1 MIEIECPTCESQ
13 ISVSRKLRV
22 GDRLECPGCGEMLR
36 VLSVDPLEIDYWEE
50 EEQEEEEDDD
60 DEEEDD
66 DVYEEELPEEFP
78 SNNGLAG
85 RGVAEEEENE
95 YFELP
100 EKSSLFEDEEEAEGE
115 TEEED
120 EELQ

>member
-1 MIEIECPTCESQ
+1 MIEIECPTCEFQ
-13 ISVSRKLRV
+13 ISVSRKLKV

-50 EEQEEEEDDD
+50 GEEEQ
-60 DEEEDD
+60 DED
-66 DVYEEELPEEFP
+66 DVYEEELPEELP

-85 RGVAEEEENE
+85 RGVGEEEEND

-100 EKSSLFEDEEEAEGE
+100 EKSSLFEDEEETEAE
-115 TEEED
+115 TEEAD
-120 EELQ
+120 EELE